1 MRKRKKE
8 YLTAMAA
15 WAEARNRLL
24 AEGTF
29 SPEYCDYVQEYI
41 MSASST
47 LDYQINRAAFWSAVA
62 GVGTLVPS
70 AFFPLDAPGGYNAEH
85 ADRVA
90 WLAANSGAFITAW
103 VVQIV
108 SMLALS
114 GVFAGVA
121 WQISGKHPL
130 RAIVAATVTLI
141 SIVVFIIP
149 KFMAVW
155 TMPLLAKA
163 VSTGAVGSDMA
174 QQLLPILNVSMPFSL
189 FTSFDYLGFWLYA
202 VFALLVA
209 RPLLQFPLSAKI
221 AGFAL
226 GAFGILYH
234 GVVIAVL
241 TGAIGQADIETY
253 AMSVAGL
260 LLIVVIAMGIY
271 FRGAM
276 ASKS

>member
-1 MRKRKKE
+1 
-8 YLTAMAA
+8 
-15 WAEARNRLL
+15 
-24 AEGTF
+24 
-29 SPEYCDYVQEYI
+29 
-41 MSASST
+41 MSASGT
-47 LDYQINRAAFWSAVA
+47 LDHQINRAAFWSAVA
-62 GVGTLVPS
+62 VVGTLVPA
-70 AFFPLDAPGGYNAEH
+70 AFFPLDAPGGYDAKH

-121 WQISGKHPL
+121 WVISGKHPL

-141 SIVVFIIP
+141 SIVAFIVP
-149 KFMAVW
+149 KFIAVW
-155 TMPLLAKA
+155 TMPLLASA
-163 VSTGAVGSDMA
+163 ISAGAVGSEMA
-174 QQLLPILNVSMPFSL
+174 AQLLPMLNVSVPFSL
-189 FTSFDYLGFWLYA
+189 FTAFDYLGFWLYA

-221 AGFAL
+221 AGYTL

-234 GVVIAVL
+234 GVVIAVWA
-241 TGAIGQADIETY
+241 GVIGQADIVTY

-260 LLIVVIAMGIY
+260 LLIVVVAMGIY
-271 FRGAM
+271 FKGAM
-276 ASKS
+276 VQ

>member
-1 MRKRKKE
+1 
-8 YLTAMAA
+8 
-15 WAEARNRLL
+15 L

-29 SPEYCDYVQEYI
+29 SPEYFDYVWEYI

-47 LDYQINRAAFWSAVA
+47 LDHQINRAGFWSAVA
-62 GVGTLVPS
+62 GVVTLVPS
-70 AFFPLDAPGGYNAEH
+70 AFFPLDAPGGYDAEH

-114 GVFAGVA
+114 GVLAGIA

-141 SIVVFIIP
+141 SIVAFIIP

-155 TMPLLAKA
+155 SVPLLAGA

-174 QQLLPILNVSMPFSL
+174 QQFLPILNVSMPFSL

-209 RPLLQFPLSAKI
+209 RPLLQFSLSAKI

-241 TGAIGQADIETY
+241 TGVIGQADIETY
-253 AMSVAGL
+253 AMRVAGL

-271 FRGAM
+271 FKGAM